1 MLKKFKQHLVTHFPF
16 LKGKSIF
23 LAVSGGLD
31 SMVMLHLFQQL
42 EYDIAVLHCNF
53 QLRGKESDGDTDF
66 VVDYAEQFNI
76 PWSVGHFNTKA
87 FAKDNKLSTQVA
99 ARELRYD
106 WFLEQLQEKEFDFVA
121 TAHHADDDLE
131 TFLIN
136 LSRGTGIEGL
146 VGIPETNEAII
157 RPLLPFSRLEIE
169 DYAKQNNI
177 KWREDSSN
185 ASDHYLRN
193 KIRHHVVPQLKE
205 LSPTFL
211 QSFIKT
217 QDYLSQANSMMED
230 AAMIVYQDVA
240 THVGKDI
247 YFDIE
252 IMKNIPRLEG
262 YLHFWFK
269 NYGFT
274 AWKDIL
280 ALLKSQT
287 GKQIFSETHVL
298 LKNRNTLVL
307 SKINVNAQKT
317 EIFQVNKDQASLKIP
332 LNISF
337 CNISYISKSDNNIIF
352 VDTEKL
358 KYPLEIRKKK
368 EGDVFQPSGMKGKK
382 KLSKY
387 FKDEKYSLLEK
398 EEQWLLTSN
407 NEIVWVIGKRADQ
420 RFLANEK
427 TINILKIELKQ

>member
-1 MLKKFKQHLVTHFPF
+1 MLNKFKEHLENDFSF
-16 LKGKSIF
+16 LKNKSIF

-42 EYDIAVLHCNF
+42 EYDIAILHCNF

-66 VVDYAEQFNI
+66 VIDYAEQFNI
-76 PWSVGHFNTKA
+76 AWAIGHFDTKA

-106 WFLEQLQEKEFDFVA
+106 WFLEQLEEKEFDFVA

-131 TFLIN
+131 TFIIN

-157 RPLLPFSRLEIE
+157 RPLLPFSRIEIE
-169 DYAKQNNI
+169 DYAKQNSL

-185 ASDHYLRN
+185 ASDNYLRN

-230 AAMIVYQDVA
+230 AALIAYMNIA
-240 THVGKDI
+240 THNGDEI
-247 YFDIE
+247 HFDIE
-252 IMKNIPRLEG
+252 AMKNIPRLEG

-269 NYGFT
+269 KYGFT
-274 AWKDIL
+274 AWRDIL
-280 ALLKSQT
+280 DLLDAQT
-287 GKQIFSETHVL
+287 GKKVNSASHVL
-298 LKNRNTLVL
+298 LKNRKVLVL
-307 SKINVNAQKT
+307 SKIKIKTAVEKVYSIKKGQK
-317 EIFQVNKDQASLKIP
+317 NLKIP
-332 LNISF
+332 LNIAF
-337 CNISYISKSDNNIIF
+337 CNIGYITNSNNNIIF
-352 VDTEKL
+352 VDAEKL
-358 KYPLEIRKKK
+358 NYPLEIRKKR
-368 EGDVFQPSGMKGKK
+368 EGDVFHPSGMNGKK

-398 EEQWLLTSN
+398 EEQWLLLSN

-427 TINILKIELKQ
+427 TINTLKIELK

>member
-1 MLKKFKQHLVTHFPF
+1 MLNKFKQHLKNDFSF
-16 LKGKSIF
+16 LKNKSIF

-42 EYDIAVLHCNF
+42 EYDIAILHCNF

-66 VVDYAEQFNI
+66 VIDYAEQFNI
-76 PWSVGHFNTKA
+76 AWVIGHFDTKA

-106 WFLEQLQEKEFDFVA
+106 WFLEQLEEKEFDFVA

-131 TFLIN
+131 TFIIN

-157 RPLLPFSRLEIE
+157 RPLLPFSRIEIE
-169 DYAKQNNI
+169 DYAKQNNL

-185 ASDHYLRN
+185 ASDNYLRN

-230 AAMIVYQDVA
+230 AAMIAYMNIA
-240 THVGKDI
+240 THNGDEI
-247 YFDIE
+247 HFDIE
-252 IMKNIPRLEG
+252 AMKNIPRLEG

-269 NYGFT
+269 KYGFT

-280 ALLKSQT
+280 ELLDAQT
-287 GKQIFSETHVL
+287 GKKVNSASHLL
-298 LKNRNTLVL
+298 LKNRKVLVL
-307 SKINVNAQKT
+307 SKIKIKKALEKVYSIK
-317 EIFQVNKDQASLKIP
+317 KDQENLKIP
-332 LNISF
+332 LNITF
-337 CNISYISKSDNNIIF
+337 CNIGYITNSNNNIIF
-352 VDTEKL
+352 VDAEKL
-358 KYPLEIRKKK
+358 NYPLEIRKKR
-368 EGDVFQPSGMKGKK
+368 EGDVFHPSGMNGKK

-398 EEQWLLTSN
+398 EEQWLLISN

-427 TINILKIELKQ
+427 TINTLKIELK

>member
-1 MLKKFKQHLVTHFPF
+1 MLNKFKQHLKNDFSF
-16 LKGKSIF
+16 LKNKSIF

-42 EYDIAVLHCNF
+42 EYDIAILHCNF

-66 VVDYAEQFNI
+66 VIDYAEQFNI
-76 PWSVGHFNTKA
+76 AWAIGHFDTKA

-106 WFLEQLQEKEFDFVA
+106 WFLEQLEEKEFDFVA

-131 TFLIN
+131 TFIIN

-157 RPLLPFSRLEIE
+157 RPLLPFSRNEIE
-169 DYAKQNNI
+169 DYAKQNNL

-185 ASDHYLRN
+185 ASDNYLRN

-230 AAMIVYQDVA
+230 AALIAYMNIA
-240 THVGKDI
+240 THNEDEI
-247 YFDIE
+247 HFDIE
-252 IMKNIPRLEG
+252 AMKNIPRLEG

-269 NYGFT
+269 KYGFT
-274 AWKDIL
+274 AWRDIL
-280 ALLKSQT
+280 DLLDAQT
-287 GKQIFSETHVL
+287 GKKVNSASHVL
-298 LKNRNTLVL
+298 LKNRKVLVL
-307 SKINVNAQKT
+307 SKIKIKTAVEKVYSIKKGQK
-317 EIFQVNKDQASLKIP
+317 NLKIP
-332 LNISF
+332 LNIAF
-337 CNISYISKSDNNIIF
+337 CNIGYITNSNNNIIF
-352 VDTEKL
+352 VDAGKL
-358 KYPLEIRKKK
+358 NYPLEIRKKR
-368 EGDVFQPSGMKGKK
+368 EGDVFHPSGMNGKK

-398 EEQWLLTSN
+398 EEQWLLLSN

-427 TINILKIELKQ
+427 TINTLKIELK